1 MKVLIADKFNEQLP
15 KDLAKAGHQV
25 TTNVAELADADVLV
39 VRSKTKATA
48 EYLAPAKKLRL
59 VIRGGVGVD
68 NIDVKYCGGKGI
80 IVKNTPEASSVAVA
94 ELAVGLMLAFA
105 RNLPQAHAS
114 THKGGWEKS
123 AFEGTELMGKTLGL
137 VGAGRIAQE
146 VARRCAAFG
155 MKTIAYEILGTA
167 PEPIKL
173 VGSLDELFKQSDYL
187 SLHVPATP
195 QTEKMINAAALAKMK
210 PTAVIINTARGK
222 CVDEAALAEALK
234 AGKIRGAA
242 LDVYAKEPPEGSP
255 LVGCPRLVMTPHLG
269 ASTDENLTRIAVR
282 IGELVGELAA
292 GKLKA

>member
-1 MKVLIADKFNEQLP
+1 MKVLIADKFNEGLS

-25 TTNVAELADADVLV
+25 TANVAELADADVLV

-59 VIRGGVGVD
+59 VIRGGVGTD
-68 NIDVKYCGGKGI
+68 NIDVNYCRGQGI

-114 THKGGWEKS
+114 TIAGGWEKT
-123 AFEGTELMGKTLGL
+123 AFEGTELLGKTLGL

-146 VARRCAAFG
+146 VAKRAAAFG
-155 MKTIAYEILGTA
+155 MQVIAYEILGTA

-173 VGSLDELFKQSDYL
+173 VQSLDELYARSDYL

-195 QTEKMINAAALAKMK
+195 QTEKLINAAAIAKMK
-210 PTAVIINTARGK
+210 KTAVLVNTARGK
-222 CVDEAALAEALK
+222 CVDEAALAAALK
-234 AGKIRGAA
+234 EGKIRGAA

-255 LVGCPRLVMTPHLG
+255 LVGCPRLIMLPHLG
-269 ASTDENLTRIAVR
+269 ASTAENLTRIALR
-282 IGELVGELAA
+282 IVELVGELAA